1 MNCFSRHGIGARGV
15 LTASGFF
22 SPTGKSV
29 QQVFIDVFQNLYFC
43 NLIDCSNYLSVLC
56 KSRFKL
62 NLLNFNFYFIFSI
75 GFHFVVKPDSN
86 CFFHFSN
93 WVSIHFQFLLKPRS
107 NFLYIYFF
115 DFFTRFPIFIYTPP
129 TSSPQTIFRSFKYVL
144 LCINILN
151 VLSWTDEEQS

>member
-1 MNCFSRHGIGARGV
+1 M
-15 LTASGFF
+15 
-22 SPTGKSV
+22 
-29 QQVFIDVFQNLYFC
+29 IDVFQNLYFC
-43 NLIDCSNYLSVLC
+43 NLIDCSYYLSVLC

-62 NLLNFNFYFIFSI
+62 NLLNFFFFFSI
-75 GFHFVVKPDSN
+75 GFYFVMKPDSN

-93 WVSIHFQFLLKPRS
+93 WVSIHFHFLLKPRS

-129 TSSPQTIFRSFKYVL
+129 TSSPKTIFRSFKYGL
-144 LCINILN
+144 LCIKILN